1 MKSGTHTGNDADE
14 VVVAES
20 DEPRSKWQ
28 KLTDFFERLPS
39 SSQPQEFPFPC
50 YLRRFQPTDVL
61 RRKASPKHPVGRPK
75 KSTSSDSTCTDSP
88 PPPDENNEIEKGAA
102 KDVYQSYSLPKIVAY
117 ACEHTAVTTVLTE
130 LTAWSTDALIWR
142 QVKLGAYGV

>member
-14 VVVAES
+14 VVVVES
-20 DEPRSKWQ
+20 DEPGSKRQ
-28 KLTDFFERLPS
+28 KLTERLPS
-39 SSQPQEFPFPC
+39 SSQPQEFPC

-61 RRKASPKHPVGRPK
+61 RHTASPKRPVGRPK

-102 KDVYQSYSLPKIVAY
+102 KGIYKSFSLRKKLEIVTY
-117 ACEHTAVTTVLTE
+117 ACEHTAVNSHNSLDKQ
-130 LTAWSTDALIWR
+130 S
-142 QVKLGAYGV
+142 